1 MPQPS
6 SRIQNLPVYVF
17 AEIGAK
23 VRQLEITG
31 ADIIRLDM
39 GNPDMPPDDS
49 VVNALYE
56 HATSPSNH
64 GYSGYRGISSFR
76 EAVARFYKRR
86 FNVELNAE
94 TEVLPL
100 IGTKEGI
107 VNLTMAYISDGDV
120 ALIPDIGYP
129 SYAMGTRLAGGTVEY
144 IPTNPETFLLDISQ
158 VPSNILDQAKLM
170 WVNYPNNPTGAVAP
184 QQFYSELLEVCQKHD
199 ILLAS
204 DNPYVDIT
212 YDGYKAS
219 SFLEVTNSKDN
230 AVEFFSLS
238 KTYNMAGWRMGAVVG
253 NPEALK
259 YLLKVKSN
267 VDGGHF
273 KAIYEAASVALDTIT
288 DEWIEKRNLI
298 YQSRRDLLFEAL
310 PKVGLSAKL
319 PKASLYLWAK
329 IPSSFG
335 DDDVTFVNRILEESH
350 VSLAP
355 GSAYGPAGK
364 GYVRL
369 SVSISNS
376 RLQEAIVRLVNW
388 YSKLDS

>member
-6 SRIQNLPVYVF
+6 ARIENLPVYVF
-17 AEIGAK
+17 AEIGEK
-23 VRQLEITG
+23 IRNLEAEG
-31 ADIIRLDM
+31 ADVVRLDI

-49 VVNALYE
+49 IINALHE
-56 HATSPSNH
+56 HASSPSNH
-64 GYSGYRGISSFR
+64 GYSGYRGIASFR
-76 EAVARFYKRR
+76 ESVARFYKHR
-86 FNVELNAE
+86 FDVELDAE

-107 VNLTMAYISDGDV
+107 INLTMAYISDGDV

-129 SYAMGTRLAGGTVEY
+129 SYAMGTRLAGGTVKY
-144 IPTNPETFLLDISQ
+144 ISTNAENFLLDVSRI
-158 VPSNILDQAKLM
+158 PSTILDQAKLM
-170 WVNYPNNPTGAVAP
+170 WVNYPNNPTGATAT
-184 QQFYSELLEVCQKHD
+184 QQFYSELLDICRKHD

-219 SFLEVTNSKDN
+219 SFLQLPDSKDY

-238 KTYNMAGWRMGAVVG
+238 KTYNMAGWRIGAVVG
-253 NPEALK
+253 NSEALK
-259 YLLKVKSN
+259 HLLKVKSN

-273 KAIYEAASVALDTIT
+273 KAIYEAGSIALDTIS
-288 DEWIEKRNLI
+288 DEWIEKRNSI
-298 YQSRRDLLFEAL
+298 YQSRRDLLYEAL
-310 PKVGLSAKL
+310 PNIGLSAQL

-329 IPSSFG
+329 IPSRFEN
-335 DDDVTFVNRILEESH
+335 DDITFVNQILEDIR
-350 VSLAP
+350 VSMSP

-369 SVSISNS
+369 SLSTPNS
-376 RLQEAIVRLVNW
+376 RIQEAINRLTKW
-388 YSKLDS
+388 YSELDT

>member
-6 SRIQNLPVYVF
+6 TRIQNLPIYVF

-23 VRQLEITG
+23 VRQLESTG
-31 ADIIRLDM
+31 ADVIRLDI

-49 VVNALYE
+49 VINALYE

-64 GYSGYRGISSFR
+64 GYSGYRGIASFR
-76 EAVARFYKRR
+76 EAVARFYKKR

-107 VNLTMAYISDGDV
+107 VNLTMAYISHGDV
-120 ALIPDIGYP
+120 ALVPDIGYP
-129 SYAMGTRLAGGTVEY
+129 SYAMGTQLAGGTVEY
-144 IPTNPETFLLDISQ
+144 IPTNPDNFLLDVSQ
-158 VPSNILDQAKLM
+158 VSPTILNQAKLM
-170 WVNYPNNPTGAVAP
+170 WVNYPNNPTGAVAS
-184 QQFYSELLEVCQKHD
+184 QQFYSELLDVCRKHD

-212 YDGYKAS
+212 YNGYKAS
-219 SFLEVTNSKDN
+219 SFLEVTNAKDSV
-230 AVEFFSLS
+230 VEFFSLS
-238 KTYNMAGWRMGAVVG
+238 KTYNMAGWRIGAVVG
-253 NPEALK
+253 NSEALK
-259 YLLKVKSN
+259 HLLKVKSN

-273 KAIYEAASVALDTIT
+273 KAIYEAATVALDTIS

-298 YQSRRDLLFEAL
+298 YQTRRDLLFEAL
-310 PKVGLSAKL
+310 PQIGLSAKL

-329 IPSSFG
+329 IPSAFG
-335 DDDVTFVNRILEESH
+335 NDDVIFVNRILEETH
-350 VSLAP
+350 VSIAP

-369 SVSISNS
+369 SISISNT
-376 RLQEAIVRLVNW
+376 RLQEAIARLVKW
-388 YSKLDS
+388 YSKSDS